1 MLCKFNTPLEINK
14 HCLVNK
20 ISCILRLSLFLSSRS
35 GVLRTQKLK
44 SHVFRTWRSDFLPF
58 KPGAGPYIAM
68 HATSTARDF
77 FLANFYPSPVFLQN
91 LSQVVSVLVVANT
104 GSCVGPQNR
113 ICRPAGS
120 KLPVLCARGS

>member
-68 HATSTARDF
+68 HATPTAGDF
-77 FLANFYPSPVFLQN
+77 VLANFYPSGPFTCILKKN
-91 LSQVVSVLVVANT
+91 LSSVFPVLAVAVANT
-104 GSCVGPQNR
+104 S
-113 ICRPAGS
+113 
-120 KLPVLCARGS
+120 